1 MRTIITGIGSSI
13 CFPRPGLAEALPT
26 AQKPGTTGADAHS
39 DSPHVLP
46 DASWIV
52 REEGMSGHHADYAT
66 CGLREG
72 LLEQVAHLFPRAG
85 VCLGVVAGEVGASQ
99 PIRLFIGEAVHDPAI
114 DGDLP
119 IHAARAQ
126 HFAEGFA

>member
-1 MRTIITGIGSSI
+1 MPEIRSPSQNAGVFS
-13 CFPRPGLAEALPT
+13 
-26 AQKPGTTGADAHS
+26 TTPENIVGDAS
-39 DSPHVLP
+39 ALP

-52 REEGMSGHHADYAT
+52 RKEGTSRHHADYAT

-72 LLEQVAHLFPRAG
+72 LLEQVGHLFPGAG
-85 VCLGVVAGEVGASQ
+85 VCLGVVACEVGASQ
-99 PIRLFIGEAVHDPAI
+99 PIRLFIGEAVHNPAI

-119 IHAARAQ
+119 IHAALAQ